1 MGSYTAIAEVGQSL
15 VQVIWNAI
23 AADQTLVALINSE
36 NLISLESPAEHTD
49 KQDTALLSIY
59 LYRIVE
65 DAYLKNRGP
74 VEGPG
79 GTLQRPPLTLDLY
92 YLITPLLTDAADR
105 QIVLGKVMQVL
116 YDRPSLEAPDLA
128 GSLATASDVLRVV
141 LNPVP
146 LNEIAL
152 VWQALEI
159 PYMLCVSYVV
169 RVALLQST
177 DAGGGARITS
187 VDQGFGSRVPG
198 PLGSG

>member
-1 MGSYTAIAEVGQSL
+1 MGNYTAIAEVGQSL

-23 AADQTLVALINSE
+23 AADPTLVALINKD
-36 NLISLESPAEHTD
+36 LISLESPAEHAD

-65 DAYLKNRGP
+65 DGYLKNRGS

-79 GTLQRPPLTLDLY
+79 GNSQRPPLSLDLY

-116 YDRPSLEAPDLA
+116 YDQATLVGPNLV
-128 GSLATASDVLRVV
+128 GSLASAGDVVRVV

-152 VWQALEI
+152 VWQALET

-169 RVALLQST
+169 RVVLVQST
-177 DAGGGARITS
+177 TVGGGARVTS
-187 VDQGFGSRVPG
+187 VDQGFGARVPG
-198 PLGSG
+198 APGSG